1 MAKKKAP
8 AFKAKGL
15 KDRFSEAFGKMKE
28 DRMKKRSADAKDCAC
43 GGKGCKKCDCGK

>member
-1 MAKKKAP
+1 MAKKAP

-15 KDRFSEAFGKMKE
+15 KEKFGEAFGKMKE
-28 DRMKKRSADAKDCAC
+28 DRMKKRSAEAKDCAC